1 MAPRELILGISK
13 GRMDKLKGGSYG
25 HTVPVKLRGAGG
37 EIIGGMLSVAGSQ
50 HGGMLGAAGTT
61 GAGQDWAKIA
71 KSVAGVASP
80 LSMLAGP
87 EMTPIA
93 AGLAAYAGSGKKNK
107 KKVRRVKKSAAVAA
121 EIGKILLDTQGYHK
135 EGNALSQVGRVVSGA
150 GNKKKK
156 VKNTIG
162 DISQIAALLG
172 QTSGY
177 MTPQQAAATQAIGS
191 LIQGSGPSDLTGD
204 VFYPPEAVLPPRPRN
219 ARPRVAVGGGAPVT
233 KKRFAV
239 Q

>member
-1 MAPRELILGISK
+1 MAPRQLILGISK

-25 HTVPVKLRGAGG
+25 HTIPVKLRGAGG

-107 KKVRRVKKSAAVAA
+107 KKVRRVKKSAGVAA

-150 GNKKKK
+150 GKKTRK
-156 VKNTIG
+156 VKNTIA

-172 QTSGY
+172 QSSGY
-177 MTPQQAAATQAIGS
+177 ITPQQAAATQAIGS

-204 VFYPPEAVLPPRPRN
+204 VFYPPEAILPPRPRN

>member
-13 GRMDKLKGGSYG
+13 GRLDKLKGGAYG
-25 HTVPVKLRGAGG
+25 VTVPVKLRGAGG
-37 EIIGGMLSVAGSQ
+37 EIVGGMLSVAGSQ
-50 HGGMLGAAGTT
+50 HGGMLGAAGVT
-61 GAGQDWAKIA
+61 GAGKDWAKIA

-80 LSMLAGP
+80 LSMFAGP

-107 KKVRRVKKSAAVAA
+107 KKVRRVKKSAGVAA

-150 GNKKKK
+150 GKKTRK
-156 VKNTIG
+156 VKNTIA

-172 QTSGY
+172 QSSGY
-177 MTPQQAAATQAIGS
+177 ITPQQAAATQAIGS

-204 VFYPPEAVLPPRPRN
+204 VFYPPEAILPPRPRN